1 MVEVYIKNKKGVGTI
16 GARLHFEDNTI
27 QHAGIVTFLGQNNN
41 GKYSVGLSHQGIKSY
56 YNYSTNKKE
65 VLGNTAAFLMIT
77 KNLFNKIN
85 GFREIY
91 KECFEDVHLNID
103 CLRMGKKNIFIGD
116 AVCYHYESI
125 TRNGDS
131 MRLESD
137 SMRLERESEDYTNR
151 IIPYIINNEVTYKYF
166 TNVKENILKQIFSNE
181 KTTN

>member
-27 QHAGIVTFLGQNNN
+27 QHAGIITFLGQKNNN
-41 GKYSVGLSHQGIKSY
+41 YHVGLSHQGIKSY

-65 VLGNTAAFLMIT
+65 VFGNTAAFLMIT
-77 KNLFNKIN
+77 KKLFDKIN

-103 CLRMGKKNIFIGD
+103 CLRVGKKNIFVGD

-125 TRNGDS
+125 TRN
-131 MRLESD
+131 SD